1 MHIAPPSARTRS
13 VFVSKENLLE
23 LARFCDEPAHAVS
36 FYFSLASTPDNSH
49 REEAIAIKRLV
60 QQAQDNFAPQ
70 PVPTPLAID
79 LKEISTVAEE
89 IRLNPGRLRAVFACS
104 EKKIWLEFDLPAPG
118 SIRHLNVARRFHLAP
133 LMAAMQSCA
142 PYCVVLLESGK
153 ARAFVVRG
161 TEIQEYPGRL
171 KSEDLSLHAEDSR
184 VGWSKRV
191 EGNVE
196 KHEKTYFKSLAQPL
210 LDFMAE
216 QHTSHLVV
224 GCREDLWGE
233 VGPQFVFQKG
243 TFVGHFH
250 LPSFAIGTGEV
261 LRMTTPIFQETL
273 RQRCLALL
281 DEINEHPPH
290 AAVGV
295 GDVLQKLGE
304 GRVQKLILGKLPNQ
318 AISEC
323 QDCGRMWA
331 EAGHNCIFC
340 SSAGVRYM
348 AAEEGLIRQALFS
361 DAEILMVEADSVP
374 GFSGAAAL
382 LRY

>member
-1 MHIAPPSARTRS
+1 MHVAPPSVRTRR

-23 LARFCDEPAHAVS
+23 LARVCDEPAHAVS
-36 FYFSLASTPDNSH
+36 FYFNLASTPDNSH
-49 REEAIAIKRLV
+49 REEAIAIKRLI
-60 QQAQDNFAPQ
+60 QQEQDNFAPQ
-70 PVPTPLAID
+70 LVPDPLAKD
-79 LKEISTVAEE
+79 LKAVSTVAEE
-89 IRLNPGRLRAVFACS
+89 IRSNPTRLRAVFACS
-104 EKKIWLEFDLPAPG
+104 EKQVWLEFDLPAPG
-118 SIRHLNVARRFHLAP
+118 SISHLNVGRRFHLAP

-196 KHEKTYFKSLAQPL
+196 QHEKTYFKNLAQSL
-210 LDFMAE
+210 LEFMAE

-233 VGPQFVFQKG
+233 VGPQFVFEKG
-243 TFVGHFH
+243 TFVGYFH

-261 LRMTTPIFQETL
+261 LRVTNPILQETR

-281 DEINEHPPH
+281 DEINEHPSH
-290 AAVGV
+290 AAFGV
-295 GDVLQKLGE
+295 RDVLRKLGE
-304 GRVQKLILGKLPNQ
+304 GRVQKLVLGKLADQ
-318 AISEC
+318 TISEC

-340 SSAGVRYM
+340 GGVGVRYI
-348 AAEEGLIRQALFS
+348 AAEEGLIRQALSS
-361 DAEILMVEADSVP
+361 DAEIFMVEADSIP